1 MDAYSFQTVPLCT
14 PQPGFGAE
22 LLFLVQPH
30 TNRSALMAPQV
41 KPPPP
46 RSRVTLQG
54 RFKRPFSF
62 EDLLTGQASRA
73 QMPSHDDALQPAC

>member
-1 MDAYSFQTVPLCT
+1 VI
-14 PQPGFGAE
+14 
-22 LLFLVQPH
+22 
-30 TNRSALMAPQV
+30 PQV

-62 EDLLTGQASRA
+62 EDLLTGQASHA
-73 QMPSHDDALQPAC
+73 IVISPVQD